1 MPLNCQTSRT
11 GLQPRAFHILHT
23 SDATLKSPYG
33 LRPTT
38 QPAPNR
44 RPLTTPDRGASH
56 PGRRLPDP
64 PPKNRPP
71 APTSPPSAM
80 KQASLAATSS
90 DTPNQPWPHVAD
102 NYSPTGHN
110 GYNASTS
117 ARKPTPIQ
125 VENQDEDP
133 HKPTQI
139 VHKSCTNPAYS
150 ALNSSHNLSAIN
162 RIRARTTYT
171 TRFLAHPS
179 SPLHPINRPNRGRLV
194 PVHPQRGVSL
204 RTRRAH
210 AQCPTAS
217 TSS

>member
-33 LRPTT
+33 LRPTP
-38 QPAPNR
+38 QPVPNR
-44 RPLTTPDRGASH
+44 RPRSTPDRGASH

-64 PPKNRPP
+64 PPIIERSHEPHRHP
-71 APTSPPSAM
+71 RQRRHLSRHFLGHT
-80 KQASLAATSS
+80 KQAMA
-90 DTPNQPWPHVAD
+90 HVAD

-179 SPLHPINRPNRGRLV
+179 SPLHPINRPNRRSLV
-194 PVHPQRGVSL
+194 PIHPQRGVSL